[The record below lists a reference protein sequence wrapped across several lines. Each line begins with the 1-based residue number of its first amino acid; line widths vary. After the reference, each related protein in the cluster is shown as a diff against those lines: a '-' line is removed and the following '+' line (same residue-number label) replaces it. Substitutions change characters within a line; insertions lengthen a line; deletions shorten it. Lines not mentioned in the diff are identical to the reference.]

1 MQPFMLWSG
10 VDGNGQYRQWFRL
23 PDACHSVNI
32 DVLYIKEALNK
43 SSLSALLVKSGRSQG
58 VRRRS

>member
-43 SSLSALLVKSGRSQG
+43 SSLSALLVKSG
-58 VRRRS
+58 